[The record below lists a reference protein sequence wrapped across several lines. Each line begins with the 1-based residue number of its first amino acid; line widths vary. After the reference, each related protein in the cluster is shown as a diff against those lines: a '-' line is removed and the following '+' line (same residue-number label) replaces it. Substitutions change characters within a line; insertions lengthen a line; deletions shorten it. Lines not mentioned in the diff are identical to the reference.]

1 MRNSNKLFLL
11 IPTLLLVGCKSGE
24 NDSSKYDSI
33 LTSFQSG
40 FKIKGTLNT
49 TKKYYED
56 SDYKIPLD
64 SKEQV
69 KETYFIESIYQNN
82 NGYVGVD
89 RRYYK
94 ESNGTKKYLS
104 GENAYNNKGYVA
116 LNYVDYDNVLQTD
129 GYSMDDDYNE
139 LSYSASGLINPFLL
153 INSTDISNDKLLN
166 NYKANL
172 FYSYIFAGISDKINT
187 KLSIKKAEFSK
198 DFDKL
203 SVVFNEYKSTEY
215 DNYDTFYITLNYDI
229 TFTFEDIGVAN
240 SKDAIQIEKNK
251 VENEPLQKAL
261 NNMVNKNITISRKI
275 VSYDKDAK
283 VDAEETVITYNDGKD
298 IYMQVFDSNLANNEV
313 PTTPSK
319 SDLYLKA
326 NNKKFLNTYTYTKD
340 GENNDYI
347 FNLDTGNYASINGYY
362 YYSTFQPDFRINA
375 NIFNKNEDGS
385 FSPTNDNLPYI
396 GSDCFVPPL
405 NTTIEISNGYI
416 TDMKIYVNEETDVS
430 YISTILMEFD
440 SNVYHGEITIDYRN
454 VGKTT
459 LPFNITI
466 E

>member
-33 LTSFQSG
+33 LISFQSG

-64 SKEQV
+64 SKKQV

-153 INSTDISNDKLLN
+153 IN
-166 NYKANL
+166 
-172 FYSYIFAGISDKINT
+172 
-187 KLSIKKAEFSK
+187 
-198 DFDKL
+198 
-203 SVVFNEYKSTEY
+203 
-215 DNYDTFYITLNYDI
+215 
-229 TFTFEDIGVAN
+229 
-240 SKDAIQIEKNK
+240 
-251 VENEPLQKAL
+251 
-261 NNMVNKNITISRKI
+261 
-275 VSYDKDAK
+275 
-283 VDAEETVITYNDGKD
+283 
-298 IYMQVFDSNLANNEV
+298 
-313 PTTPSK
+313 
-319 SDLYLKA
+319 
-326 NNKKFLNTYTYTKD
+326 
-340 GENNDYI
+340 
-347 FNLDTGNYASINGYY
+347 
-362 YYSTFQPDFRINA
+362 
-375 NIFNKNEDGS
+375 
-385 FSPTNDNLPYI
+385 
-396 GSDCFVPPL
+396 
-405 NTTIEISNGYI
+405 
-416 TDMKIYVNEETDVS
+416 
-430 YISTILMEFD
+430 
-440 SNVYHGEITIDYRN
+440 
-454 VGKTT
+454 
-459 LPFNITI
+459 
-466 E
+466 

>member
-1 MRNSNKLFLL
+1 MRNSNKLILL
-11 IPTLLLVGCKSGE
+11 IPILLLVGCKNGDS
-24 NDSSKYDSI
+24 NSSKYDSI
-33 LTSFQSG
+33 LTNFQSG
-40 FKIKGTLNT
+40 FKINGTLNT

-56 SDYKIPLD
+56 SDYKIPLE
-64 SKEQV
+64 SKEQI
-69 KETYFIESIYQNN
+69 KETYLIESIYQNN
-82 NGYVGVD
+82 NDYVGVD

-94 ESNGTKKYLS
+94 EVDGTKKYLS
-104 GENAYNNKGYVA
+104 GENAYDNKGYVA

-129 GYSMDDDYNE
+129 GYSMDDNYNE

-153 INSTDISNDKLLN
+153 INSNDISGDKLLN

-203 SVVFNEYKSTEY
+203 CLVFNEYKSTEY
-215 DNYDTFYITLNYDI
+215 DDYDNFYITLNYEI
-229 TFTFEDIGVAN
+229 TFNFEDIGVAN

-275 VSYDKDAK
+275 VSYDKDVK
-283 VDAEETVITYNDGKD
+283 IDAEETVVTYNNGKD
-298 IYMQVFDSNLANNEV
+298 IYMQVFDSDLSNGKA
-313 PTTPSK
+313 PTAPTS

-326 NNKKFLNTYTYTKD
+326 NSKKFLNTYTYSKD
-340 GENNDYI
+340 GENNNYI
-347 FNLDTGNYASINGYY
+347 FTLNTSSYSSINGYY
-362 YYSTFQPDFRINA
+362 YYSTFQPDFNINA
-375 NIFNKNEDGS
+375 NIFKKNEDGS

-405 NTTIEISNGYI
+405 NTTSEISSGYI
-416 TDMKIYVNEETDVS
+416 TGMKIYLNEEADAS
-430 YISTILMEFD
+430 YINTILMEFD
-440 SNVYHGEITIDYRN
+440 SNVYHGEITINYEN